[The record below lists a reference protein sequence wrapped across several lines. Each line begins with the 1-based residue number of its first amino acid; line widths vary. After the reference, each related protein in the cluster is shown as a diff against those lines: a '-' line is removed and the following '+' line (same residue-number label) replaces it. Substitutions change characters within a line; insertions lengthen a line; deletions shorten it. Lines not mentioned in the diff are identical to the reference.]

1 MQTHQL
7 ERMLRLANKTGGKL
21 IITDSAGNRPVV
33 ILGLDEYE
41 ALLDGQ
47 KLSDVGRRASGSE
60 ARSTIP
66 TTESRQP
73 NPVAVLDDEDEDDG
87 DDEADVT
94 MMEEALLAVEES
106 MPEAIA
112 EEPKVVPVKAL
123 ETEAERPQVLK
134 RVVKDTPEVAPVAES
149 ADEVGEEQFYLE
161 PL

>member
-1 MQTHQL
+1 
-7 ERMLRLANKTGGKL
+7 MLRLANKTGGKL

-41 ALLDGQ
+41 ALLDTQ
-47 KLSDVGRRASGSE
+47 KLSDVGRRPSGTE
-60 ARSTIP
+60 VRSATP

-73 NPVAVLDDEDEDDG
+73 SSVAVLNDEDEGG

-106 MPEAIA
+106 MPEVIA

-134 RVVKDTPEVAPVAES
+134 REVKETPVAAPEIES